1 MSRVAVTYRDYAAL
15 PDDGRRYQVLDGEL
29 CVTPAPGTRHQ
40 IISANIFAALYAHVK
55 ARGLGLVL
63 SAPTDVI
70 LSEGSGD
77 TSIVQPD
84 ILFIAADRLARI
96 SPRGIE
102 GAPTLAVEI
111 LSPMT
116 TELDRHGK
124 RGLYA
129 RHGVPYYWIADGE
142 ARAIE
147 MYRSADGAYELLAR
161 SAGDPMIAAEP
172 FPGLALTGIWP

>member
-1 MSRVAVTYRDYAAL
+1 MSRVALTYRDYAEL
-15 PDDGRRYQVLDGEL
+15 PDDGRRYQILDGEL

-40 IISANIFAALYAHVK
+40 IISANLFAALYADVK

-70 LSEGSGD
+70 LKEASDD

-84 ILFIAADRLARI
+84 IVFIATDRLARI

-116 TELDRHGK
+116 TAVDRYRK
-124 RGLYA
+124 RELYA
-129 RHGVPYYWIADGE
+129 RHGVPYYWIVDGD

-147 MYRSADGAYELLAR
+147 MYGLAGGAYELLAR
-161 SAGDPMIAAEP
+161 AAGDPMVAVEP